1 MFSGFSGF
9 SRKLGIKGGRAGRIS
24 LCMRFEGSRGD
35 YDVRDTN
42 YGIIM
47 AIGGG
52 LDSD

>member
-24 LCMRFEGSRGD
+24 LCMRFGGSKGD
-35 YDVRDTN
+35 FSVQDTH

-47 AIGGG
+47 AVGGG

>member
-24 LCMRFEGSRGD
+24 LCIRSEGSRGD
-35 YDVRDTN
+35 FNVQEAN
-42 YGIIM
+42 YGIIT